1 MLVEIL
7 NVDFGDFLKCVR

>member
-7 NVDFGDFLKCVR
+7 NVNFGDFLKCVR